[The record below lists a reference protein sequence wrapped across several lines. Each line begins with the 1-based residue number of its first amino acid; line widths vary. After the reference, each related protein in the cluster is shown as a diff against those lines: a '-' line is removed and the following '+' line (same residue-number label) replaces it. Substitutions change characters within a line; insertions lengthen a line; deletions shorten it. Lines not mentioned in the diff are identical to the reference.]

1 MTNEE
6 IRKTLRELAEPEFQR
21 FTSSLMPGVDH
32 VLGVR
37 LPKLRKIAG
46 KVCRC
51 RGTGY
56 LLNAWDGTY
65 EEIML
70 QGLVLGYAKGE
81 IDELLEYVRAF
92 IPKIHDWSVN
102 DCFCATFK
110 IAQKHREKVWNF
122 LMPYAKSD
130 QEFEQRVVAVMLMDH
145 FLTEEYIA
153 RVLSVWDRL
162 DHPGY
167 YRKMGVAWG
176 VATAYAKYPKET
188 YAFLLENHLDDETY
202 NKAIQ
207 KMIESYRIS
216 AEDKEILRGMKRK
229 LQK

>member
-6 IRKTLRELAEPEFQR
+6 ICVWLKAEAEPKFQK
-21 FTSSLMPGVDH
+21 FTSGLIPGTDPII
-32 VLGVR
+32 GVR
-37 LPKLRKIAG
+37 IPKLRTLAKKIA
-46 KVCRC
+46 KEDWR
-51 RGTGY
+51 GY
-56 LLNAWDGTY
+56 LEHAACDTY

-130 QEFEQRVVAVMLMDH
+130 QEFEQRVVSVMLMDH

-162 DHPGY
+162 DHP
-167 YRKMGVAWG
+167 
-176 VATAYAKYPKET
+176 ET

>member
-6 IRKTLRELAEPEFQR
+6 IRAWLDAEAESKFQK
-21 FTSSLMPGVDH
+21 FTSGLIPGADPI
-32 VLGVR
+32 LGVR
-37 LPKLRKIAG
+37 IPKLRTLAKKIA
-46 KVCRC
+46 KEDWR
-51 RGTGY
+51 GY
-56 LLNAWDGTY
+56 LDQAVCDTY

-70 QGLVLGYAKGE
+70 QGLVIGYAKGE
-81 IDELLEYVRAF
+81 INELLEYVRTF

-110 IAQKHREKVWNF
+110 TAQKYREKVWDF
-122 LMPYAKSD
+122 LMLYAKSD
-130 QEFEQRVVAVMLMDH
+130 QEFAQRVVAVMLMDH
-145 FLTEEYIA
+145 FLTEEYIT
-153 RVLSVWDRL
+153 RVLSVWDSL

-176 VATAYAKYPKET
+176 IATAYAKFPKET
-188 YAFLLENHLDDETY
+188 HAFLINNHLDDETY

-216 AEDKEILRGMKRK
+216 ADDKEILRRMKRK
-229 LQK
+229 L

>member
-1 MTNEE
+1 M
-6 IRKTLRELAEPEFQR
+6 
-21 FTSSLMPGVDH
+21 
-32 VLGVR
+32 
-37 LPKLRKIAG
+37 
-46 KVCRC
+46 
-51 RGTGY
+51 
-56 LLNAWDGTY
+56 
-65 EEIML
+65 
-70 QGLVLGYAKGE
+70 
-81 IDELLEYVRAF
+81 
-92 IPKIHDWSVN
+92 
-102 DCFCATFK
+102 
-110 IAQKHREKVWNF
+110 
-122 LMPYAKSD
+122 
-130 QEFEQRVVAVMLMDH
+130 EFEQRVVSVMLMDH

>member
-6 IRKTLRELAEPEFQR
+6 ICVWLKAEAEPKFQK
-21 FTSSLMPGVDH
+21 FTSGLIPGTDPII
-32 VLGVR
+32 GVR
-37 LPKLRKIAG
+37 IPKLRTLAKKIA
-46 KVCRC
+46 KEDWR
-51 RGTGY
+51 GY
-56 LLNAWDGTY
+56 LEHAACDTY

-145 FLTEEYIA
+145 FLTGIHCACAGCVGQTRPSGILQENGSCVGRCNCIC
-153 RVLSVWDRL
+153 
-162 DHPGY
+162 
-167 YRKMGVAWG
+167 KI
-176 VATAYAKYPKET
+176 PKGNT
-188 YAFLLENHLDDETY
+188 CIFTG
-202 NKAIQ
+202 
-207 KMIESYRIS
+207 ESF
-216 AEDKEILRGMKRK
+216 G
-229 LQK
+229 

>member
-1 MTNEE
+1 
-6 IRKTLRELAEPEFQR
+6 
-21 FTSSLMPGVDH
+21 
-32 VLGVR
+32 
-37 LPKLRKIAG
+37 
-46 KVCRC
+46 
-51 RGTGY
+51 
-56 LLNAWDGTY
+56 
-65 EEIML
+65 
-70 QGLVLGYAKGE
+70 
-81 IDELLEYVRAF
+81 
-92 IPKIHDWSVN
+92 
-102 DCFCATFK
+102 
-110 IAQKHREKVWNF
+110 
-122 LMPYAKSD
+122 MPYAKSD

-207 KMIESYRIS
+207 KMIDLTGIS
-216 AEDKEILRGMKRK
+216 AEDKENIARNEKETAKISDIVRNEKEIVKIKGE
-229 LQK
+229 Q

>member
-6 IRKTLRELAEPEFQR
+6 ICVWLKAEAEPKFQK
-21 FTSSLMPGVDH
+21 FTSGLIPGTDPII
-32 VLGVR
+32 GVR
-37 LPKLRKIAG
+37 IPKLRTLAKKIA
-46 KVCRC
+46 KEDWR
-51 RGTGY
+51 GY
-56 LLNAWDGTY
+56 LEHAACDTY

-122 LMPYAKSD
+122 LMPYAK
-130 QEFEQRVVAVMLMDH
+130 
-145 FLTEEYIA
+145 
-153 RVLSVWDRL
+153 
-162 DHPGY
+162 
-167 YRKMGVAWG
+167 
-176 VATAYAKYPKET
+176 
-188 YAFLLENHLDDETY
+188 FLLENHLDDETY